1 MQEGGAEG
9 RMGSKYH
16 WSPDPALAGM
26 VGVVTVIIVLIPAV
40 CSVCFHLHLRRTDR
54 TIKLQK
60 VGIYQI
66 VIQRMYLLLV
76 DNLSISDIRR

>member
-1 MQEGGAEG
+1 MQEEGVEG
-9 RMGSKYH
+9 RMGSKYQ

-54 TIKLQK
+54 TDKLHK
-60 VGIYQI
+60 VGFEFEAVFQNQGLKII
-66 VIQRMYLLLV
+66 ERIQKQY
-76 DNLSISDIRR
+76 